1 VPDPIRVNYATAPRG
16 FPDDVGGRLPHDLR
30 MTGPR
35 SASALLVGD
44 AMRPGIL
51 ACRAETTLPEV
62 ARLMAS
68 RRVHCIVV
76 RRVVAGSAR
85 VEGWDLLS
93 DVDLA
98 RAVADSRFDA
108 LTAGDV
114 ASAAMVTISPQTTL
128 ADAARLMCE
137 HGTTHLVVTGRGTGA
152 PVGVLSTLDLAAALA
167 GLESPSLVLTAA
179 SY

>member
-1 VPDPIRVNYATAPRG
+1 
-16 FPDDVGGRLPHDLR
+16 
-30 MTGPR
+30 
-35 SASALLVGD
+35 
-44 AMRPGIL
+44 MRPGIL

-85 VEGWDLLS
+85 VQGWDLLS

-137 HGTTHLVVTGRGTGA
+137 HGTAHLHRR
-152 PVGVLSTLDLAAALA
+152 LA
-167 GLESPSLVLTAA
+167 
-179 SY
+179 